1 MQVKKRLFLL
11 IWITQ
16 EDVYTKQQNMLRTGG
31 WGELRLFEE
40 KIKRQVYKNECF
52 TLTEHDKQHAY
63 FP

>member
-1 MQVKKRLFLL
+1 MQVKKKIIFINMNHTRGCVHK
-11 IWITQ
+11 T
-16 EDVYTKQQNMLRTGG
+16 TKYAEN
-31 WGELRLFEE
+31 WGAELRLFEE